1 MDDGGKKKLFFVVT
15 EDWYFY
21 SHRLPMARA
30 AQRAGFDVSV
40 LTNVDQHQALIEAEN
55 IRVIPFSMDRRSLNP
70 LRAVGK
76 INELRKIYQQEK
88 PDLVHH
94 IAMKPVLYGAIA
106 SWLAGVPRVLNAFAG
121 LGYLFCGQDAKAKLL
136 KFLLLPF
143 FRFFLKREG
152 RWLLLQNNDDLALL
166 QSYKVTPDNKTV
178 VIKGS
183 GVDLDDYAVI
193 APEKPAPDFICA
205 FAGRMI
211 EIKGLPTLQKA
222 FEMLETSAPHVKLW
236 LCGTPDPANPG
247 AWTEERL
254 QAWGARPNIEYKGHC
269 SNMPEIWQ
277 KSHCAVQASYGGEG
291 VPKSLLEAAS
301 CGRAIVTT
309 LSPGC
314 REMVAEGI
322 NGYAVP
328 IRDAQALAAAIE
340 NIAQD
345 FDVCAQMGRASRAL
359 VEKEFS
365 AAVVSQKTEA
375 LYRRIADA

>member
-1 MDDGGKKKLFFVVT
+1 MADAKKKLIFVVT

-21 SHRLPMARA
+21 SHRLPMVRA

-40 LTNVDQHQALIEAEN
+40 ITNVDQHRKQIELLG
-55 IRVIPFSMDRRSLNP
+55 IHVIPLAMERRSLNP
-70 LRAVGK
+70 LKALAK
-76 INELRKIYQQEK
+76 INELRKIYVLEK

-94 IAMKPVLYGAIA
+94 IAMKPVLFGSIA

-121 LGYLFCGQDAKAKLL
+121 LGYVFYDSGAKAKLL
-136 KFLLLPF
+136 KFFLLPF
-143 FRFFLKREG
+143 FRFVLKRKG
-152 RWLLLQNNDDLALL
+152 RWLLMQNTDDLALL
-166 QSYKVTPDNKTV
+166 EGYKLTPEGKTS

-183 GVDLDDYAVI
+183 GVDLNDYAVT
-193 APEKPAPDFICA
+193 PLPDTANGFICA

-211 EIKGLPTLQKA
+211 GIKGLETLQQA
-222 FEMLETSAPHVKLW
+222 FYMLKDSAPHVKLW

-254 QAWGARPNIEYKGHC
+254 QAWGQEPNVEYKGHC
-269 SNMPEIWQ
+269 TNMPEIWAG
-277 KSHCAVQASYGGEG
+277 SHFAVQASYGGEG

-314 REMVAEGI
+314 REMATDGI
-322 NGYAVP
+322 NGYLVP
-328 IRDAQALAAAIE
+328 VRDAKALAAAIE
-340 NIAQD
+340 KVAQD
-345 FDVCAQMGRASRAL
+345 AEKCAQMGRASRAL

-365 AAVVSQKTEA
+365 ADVVSQKTEA
-375 LYRRIADA
+375 LYRKMMNE